1 VPNKLE
7 SPSDV
12 QRWLQTKAAD
22 LWPAALGSLSLRR
35 TRCMRKNCS
44 ACQSGEK
51 HPSWV
56 LSGHIQDQRFSLYV
70 PEALVPEVQR
80 CLENGRALQDLLY
93 ASAVRYVKALKRA
106 TPPSNR

>member
-1 VPNKLE
+1 MSNKLE
-7 SPSDV
+7 SPADV

-35 TRCMRKNCS
+35 TRCIRKGCS

-51 HPSWV
+51 HSSWV
-56 LSGHIQDQRFSLYV
+56 LSGHIHEQRFSLYV

-80 CLENGRALQDLLY
+80 CLENGRALQELLY
-93 ASAVRYVKALKRA
+93 ASAPRVVKALKR
-106 TPPSNR
+106 TITTSNS